1 MSNVQHVKN
10 ARCALGPD
18 SPQYGFIYEDLV
30 VVDQMMLTMKRAH
43 HKPEQVSVASTRRQ
57 L

>member
-1 MSNVQHVKN
+1 MSYVQHVKN

-18 SPQYGFIYEDLV
+18 SPQYRFVNEDLV
-30 VVDQMMLTMKRAH
+30 VVDPTMLAMERAH
-43 HKPEQVSVASTRRQ
+43 HKPEQVSVPSTRRQ